1 MSCSAGRVPAP
12 QNIKNTPGEDA
23 QKGLSGIR
31 GDKRRGLRRRTAAAK
46 IQRLREQPGCAAIET
61 ILPCSY
67 RLDDNT

>member
-1 MSCSAGRVPAP
+1 MLDSA
-12 QNIKNTPGEDA
+12 
-23 QKGLSGIR
+23 
-31 GDKRRGLRRRTAAAK
+31 DKRRGLRRRTVAAK